1 MAKAAQRDTGPS
13 SNTGG
18 GGAEQRKGMP
28 AGEKGDILAEAKRR
42 AEEAWNAEH
51 NNVNEARDC
60 QRFYAGGKAQWDEKA
75 WNSRFQKGRP
85 VVTINRL
92 PQFVRQ
98 VTGEIRKNPPS
109 IKVQPSKGGAS
120 QATADTY
127 GGLIRNIEQQS
138 KATAIYVKAAENQVK
153 TGQGFFRILTEYS
166 SNDSFELDIRFG
178 AVKDPIGA
186 LVDPFARRLD
196 GLDKRYAYVFDHM
209 SIHDYQETYPDKA
222 MVDVSVEG
230 WSGKAFPWRV
240 GDTVRIA
247 EYWRRVQVKKTLYLM
262 PDGTAKDDAAVKKLT
277 PEVQAVVAQG
287 VEAGEVR
294 TREVD
299 DWKVEYYVISGSDV
313 LSGPHAWAGRYIPV
327 FMVAGE
333 EDTMDG
339 STMRTGM
346 IHHAR
351 DPQRILNYSRSAS
364 VEAVAMQPKSP
375 WVGTVDQF
383 KGRPEWKTAGSENH
397 AFLAYNPDP
406 KAPGPPQRAQPAI
419 ASQGLDVQTQLSSQD
434 LKDVTGIQDASLG
447 TQSNETSGIA
457 IANRQREGDTATYF
471 YVDNLRMAIAAA
483 GEALV
488 DLIPRIY
495 DTPRQIAILK
505 EDGTSAMVA
514 VNTPEPQLPQ
524 DKEGKPVHP
533 VFNLSDGEYAVT
545 VTTGPSFATQR
556 QEAVVN
562 MLDAFKIK
570 PDLLGIAGDLLFKNL
585 DGPGAAEL
593 AKRIAKT
600 IPAALKDDNVEELP
614 PAPPDPMAIAS
625 GMKDAASAA
634 KMQAETQKTEV
645 ETATLL
651 VQMQATLAQ
660 IQQMLAGGAP
670 MGGPPGQS
678 PPGAPMPA
686 PPPAPPMMMQP
697 GGSLPPDMQ
706 MDMPPP
712 QANGADL
719 PMVDFDDA
727 GVAPV

>member
-1 MAKAAQRDTGPS
+1 MAKAAQRSTGNS
-13 SNTGG
+13 SGIR
-18 GGAEQRKGMP
+18 GGAEQRRGLP
-28 AGEKGDILAEAKRR
+28 LGEKGDILAEAKRR
-42 AEEAWNAEH
+42 AEEAWAVEY
-51 NNVNEARDC
+51 NNVTEVREC
-60 QRFYAGGKAQWDEKA
+60 QRFYVGGRAQWDEKA

-127 GGLIRNIEQQS
+127 GGIIRNIEQQS
-138 KATAIYVKAAENQVK
+138 KATAIYVKAGENCVK
-153 TGQGFFRILTEYS
+153 TGQGFFGIVTEYS
-166 SNDSFELDIRFG
+166 SNDSFELDIRLR
-178 AVKDPIGA
+178 AIKDPIGA
-186 LVDPFARRLD
+186 LVDPYAQRLD

-222 MVDVSVEG
+222 MVSVSVDG
-230 WSGKAFPWRV
+230 WSSQAFPWRV
-240 GDTVRIA
+240 GDTIRIA
-247 EYWRRVQVKKTLYLM
+247 EYWRRVPVKKTLYLM
-262 PDGTAKDDAAVKKLT
+262 PDGTVQDEASVEKLP
-277 PEVQAVVAQG
+277 PEVQAVIEQG

-294 TREVD
+294 TRDVD
-299 DWKVEYYVISGSDV
+299 DWKVEYYMISGSDV

-339 STMRTGM
+339 STVRKGM
-346 IHHAR
+346 VHDAR

-364 VEAVAMQPKSP
+364 VEAVALQPKAP
-375 WVGTVDQF
+375 FIATVDQV
-383 KGRPEWKTAGSENH
+383 KGRKEWLTAGSENH
-397 AFLAYNPDP
+397 AVLLYNPDP
-406 KAPGPPQRAQPAI
+406 KVANQPPKRSEPAL
-419 ASQGLDVQTQLSSQD
+419 ASQGLDTQTQLASQD

-447 TQSNETSGIA
+447 TQSNETSGVA
-457 IANRQREGDTATYF
+457 IANRQREGDTATYYF
-471 YVDNLRMAIAAA
+471 VDNLRLSLMAA

-488 DLIPRIY
+488 DLIPRVY
-495 DTPRQIAILK
+495 DTPRQVAILK
-505 EDGTSAMVA
+505 EDGTSDIVT
-514 VNTPEPQLPQ
+514 VNGPPKVNEKTQ
-524 DKEGKPVHP
+524 KPVHP
-533 VFNLSDGEYAVT
+533 VFNLSDGEYSVT

-600 IPAALKDDNVEELP
+600 IPEALKDDNITELP
-614 PAPPDPMAIAS
+614 PPPPNPKDVAS
-625 GMKDAASAA
+625 GLKDAATADKSR
-634 KMQAETQKTEV
+634 AETEKVQV

-651 VQMQATLAQ
+651 VQLQATMAQ

-670 MGGPPGQS
+670 MGGPPGAIPS
-678 PPGAPMPA
+678 PGEPMPA
-686 PPPAPPMMMQP
+686 PPPAPPPPNGEMM
-697 GGSLPPDMQ
+697 PDAA
-706 MDMPPP
+706 MPPP
-712 QANGADL
+712 DDGL
-719 PMVDFDDA
+719 PPMVEVETLNPQ
-727 GVAPV
+727 GAP